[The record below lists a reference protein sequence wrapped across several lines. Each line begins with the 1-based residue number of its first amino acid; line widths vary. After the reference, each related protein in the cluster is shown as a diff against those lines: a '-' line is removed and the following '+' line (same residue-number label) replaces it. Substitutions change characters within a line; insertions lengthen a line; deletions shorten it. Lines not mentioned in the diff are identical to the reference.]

1 VSQGFD
7 IGGLDAEPFPP
18 PDLSISA
25 PIGIIEAIQQYWSD
39 SPVKDLFSTP
49 NLWLGVAPR
58 GTAFPY
64 AVLVEVA
71 APVRDQTT
79 GYQIIDGV
87 YQVSVFSDDM
97 DTARRL
103 AYAVNRAFNK
113 ATLPDTT
120 YDLPMH
126 CLAGEIR
133 TDPKTS
139 MGAGGSDAWHSYT
152 EIEILS
158 QR

>member
-1 VSQGFD
+1 VTGT
-7 IGGLDAEPFPP
+7 
-18 PDLSISA
+18 
-25 PIGIIEAIQQYWSD
+25 IEAIRAFWAGS
-39 SPVKDLFSTP
+39 SVAGSFSTQD
-49 NLWLGVAPR
+49 LWLGVAPR
-58 GTAFPY
+58 GTAYPY

-71 APVRDQTT
+71 APIKDQTT
-79 GYQIIDGV
+79 AYQLVDGV

-97 DTARRL
+97 DQARSL
-103 AYAVNRAFNK
+103 VYAVNRAFDH
-113 ATLPDTT
+113 AALPVAMYDTP
-120 YDLPMH
+120 LH

-139 MGAGGSDAWHSYT
+139 MGAGGSDAWHCYT